1 MMCSIWS
8 SHLPFLFAPRF
19 TLNSE
24 NETGVL
30 QLYRELKVFAR
41 DLKSLRFFQDER
53 DQ

>member
-8 SHLPFLFAPRF
+8 SHLPLFAPRF